1 MPVFE
6 YDDER
11 HYILLT
17 VNENDTVVAEHSF
30 GDDETLVEALE
41 DVVYAIKEANGAL

>member
-1 MPVFE
+1 MAVFE
-6 YDDER
+6 YDEER

-17 VNENDTVVAEHSF
+17 VNEEGTVEAEHSL

-41 DVVYAIKEANGAL
+41 DIVYAIKEANGAL